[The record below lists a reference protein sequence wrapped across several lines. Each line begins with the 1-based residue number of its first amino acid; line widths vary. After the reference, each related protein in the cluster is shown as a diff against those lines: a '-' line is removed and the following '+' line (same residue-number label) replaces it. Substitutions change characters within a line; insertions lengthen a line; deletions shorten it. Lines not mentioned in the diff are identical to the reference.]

1 MMNYDDLIAA
11 IAERSG
17 LHSDI
22 VKKVLFHL
30 PDALL
35 QMGVGGSVR
44 TPLGVFRMIFTEA
57 RESVLPDRETETLI
71 PAKIT
76 VKLKPGNRLKIVKD

>member
-1 MMNYDDLIAA
+1 MSYDELIAD

-22 VKKVLFHL
+22 VKKVLFHF

-35 QMGVGGSVR
+35 MIGIDQSVR
-44 TPLGVFRMIFTEA
+44 TPLGVFRMTYTEA
-57 RESVLPDRETETLI
+57 RESVLPDRKTKTTI

-76 VKLKPGNRLKIVKD
+76 VKLKPGQRLKIIKD